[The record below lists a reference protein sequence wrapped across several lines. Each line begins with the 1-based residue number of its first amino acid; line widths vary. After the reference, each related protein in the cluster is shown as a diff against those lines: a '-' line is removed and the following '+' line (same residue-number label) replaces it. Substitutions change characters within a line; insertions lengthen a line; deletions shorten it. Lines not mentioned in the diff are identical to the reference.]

1 MNATPRAARSIKNPH
16 IKMDLPGPK
25 SRAMIERDSK
35 VASPSYPR
43 DYPFVIS
50 HGKGTEAWDVDGN
63 RFLDFAAGIAV
74 CATGHAHP
82 RVVKAVQGAAEKFLH
97 ISSDYW
103 HEEMTSLAERLSAIV
118 PLGEPGMCFFCQSG
132 TESVEGALK
141 LARYVTKR
149 QRIIAFLGSFHGR
162 TMGSL
167 SLTSSK
173 YTQQAG
179 FFPSMPGV
187 THVPYPNTYRPLFA
201 GNDQG
206 KAVLDYI
213 RMLFERNVPPSEVAA
228 IVIEPLQGEGGYLVP
243 PEGFLEGLRKLCDEH
258 GILLVFDEVQ
268 SGIGRT
274 GRLFASQH
282 TGVTPD
288 IMTLAKGLGS
298 GMPIGA
304 VVAKASL
311 MKQWK
316 KGAHG
321 NTFGGN
327 PVCCAAANATIDLVR
342 EQYVQNAAKVGA
354 HFMKRLEE
362 LRPDYPCIGDIRG
375 RGLMIGVEMIEK
387 DGSPARALVDRIL
400 HRAYHNGLLLLS
412 CGVSTLRF
420 MPPLCVT
427 EAEVDEAMGYL
438 RQPRRGARGRARES
452 RPRAPPCAPAAL
464 ARRRRRARA
473 SRCSTRSSSHS
484 NYYWRE
490 LYIPQLTTGPSSAAF
505 MPSGD
510 DLVYSME
517 GSLRRQKTGTDD
529 ADRDHAR
536 EGAYDHQPDVAPDG
550 GSVVFTRYDG
560 RASSCGAT
568 TSRAAASRR
577 LTANGGVN
585 LEPRISPDGRKIV
598 FVSTAEHRTFNLK
611 IVDLGALGARQ

>member
-1 MNATPRAARSIKNPH
+1 MTQAQRAGTSFKNPH
-16 IKMDLPGPK
+16 LKTGLPGPK
-25 SRAMIERDSK
+25 SRAMIERDTK

-43 DYPFVIS
+43 DYPFVMS
-50 HGKGTEAWDVDGN
+50 HARGTEAWDVDDN

-74 CATGHAHP
+74 CSTGHAHP
-82 RVVKAVQGAAEKFLH
+82 RVVKAVQDAAAKFLH

-103 HEEMTSLAERLSAIV
+103 HEEMTALAERLSAIV

-141 LARYVTKR
+141 LARYVTGR

-179 FFPSMPGV
+179 FAPTMPGV

-201 GNDQG
+201 GADQG

-213 RMLFERNVPPSEVAA
+213 RMLFERNVPPQEVAA
-228 IVIEPLQGEGGYLVP
+228 IVIEPLQGEGGYLIP
-243 PEGFLEGLRKLCDEH
+243 PDGFLEGLRKICDEH
-258 GILLVFDEVQ
+258 GILLIFDEVQ

-274 GRLFASQH
+274 GKMFAAQH
-282 TGVTPD
+282 SGVQPD

-304 VVAKASL
+304 VVAKQSI
-311 MKQWK
+311 MKKWK

-342 EQYVQNAAKVGA
+342 EQYVANAAKVGA
-354 HFMKRLEE
+354 HFMKRLQE
-362 LRPDYPCIGDIRG
+362 LRPDYPCIGDLRG
-375 RGLMIGVEMIEK
+375 RGLMIGMELIEK

-427 EAEVDEAMGYL
+427 EAEVDEAMIYL
-438 RQPRRGARGRARES
+438 RQSLDE
-452 RPRAPPCAPAAL
+452 AL
-464 ARRRRRARA
+464 A
-473 SRCSTRSSSHS
+473 
-484 NYYWRE
+484 
-490 LYIPQLTTGPSSAAF
+490 GAA
-505 MPSGD
+505 
-510 DLVYSME
+510 
-517 GSLRRQKTGTDD
+517 
-529 ADRDHAR
+529 
-536 EGAYDHQPDVAPDG
+536 
-550 GSVVFTRYDG
+550 
-560 RASSCGAT
+560 
-568 TSRAAASRR
+568 
-577 LTANGGVN
+577 
-585 LEPRISPDGRKIV
+585 
-598 FVSTAEHRTFNLK
+598 
-611 IVDLGALGARQ
+611 